1 MMERNKR
8 IERRQDSVSIIC
20 MERSGQSVLYIL
32 LLLLQISVEEQ
43 RIGYLHSRMGGN
55 KKRRRRKDEG
65 RFPEDAAGALI
76 IPIHCSL

>member
-1 MMERNKR
+1 
-8 IERRQDSVSIIC
+8 

-55 KKRRRRKDEG
+55 TEASKKEG
-65 RFPEDAAGALI
+65 
-76 IPIHCSL
+76 